1 MIDFKLDT
9 STHDIVFDPY
19 DIAIVDGVEALKQRL
34 KQRLLLFRGEW
45 FLDLNAGVPYF
56 SDVFIKQPR
65 RNILE
70 SAFKREIVGD
80 PEVTALT
87 SFELSFQ
94 SERTIS
100 LAFTVQ
106 TVYSKAITDQIT
118 VGI

>member
-1 MIDFKLDT
+1 
-9 STHDIVFDPY
+9 
-19 DIAIVDGVEALKQRL
+19 
-34 KQRLLLFRGEW
+34 
-45 FLDLNAGVPYF
+45 
-56 SDVFIKQPR
+56 
-65 RNILE
+65 LE

-100 LAFTVQ
+100 LSFTVQ
-106 TVYSKAITDQIT
+106 TIYSKAITDQIT